1 MTHCSRPIALFW
13 LLFAVLPGCSLWPDA
28 PEPAALHDLGPYNP
42 KYKAFPWTQAIV
54 TSPDWL
60 NDTGIHYRLLYARPT
75 ERRSYTRDRWVA
87 PPGALLQ
94 QHLNNGLDS
103 IGPRLRIELQDF
115 EQIFDLAD
123 SARVVMVV
131 RATAEASQ
139 PDTKPASLAFR
150 FEAQAPSPDAAGA
163 LQAFPDLIR
172 KAEDEMADWVRQ
184 LPMPDRDSHKTIRR
198 PD

>member
-13 LLFAVLPGCSLWPDA
+13 LLFAVLPGCSVWPDA
-28 PEPAALHDLGPYNP
+28 PEPAALHDLGPYNS
-42 KYKAFPWTQAIV
+42 KYKDSPWRQAIV

-94 QHLNNGLDS
+94 QHLNNGLDPS
-103 IGPRLRIELQDF
+103 GPRLRIELQDF
-115 EQIFDLAD
+115 EQIFDRAD
-123 SARVVMVV
+123 LARVVMVV

-139 PDTKPASLAFR
+139 PDTKPASQAFR
-150 FEAQAPSPDAAGA
+150 FEASAPSPDAAGA
-163 LQAFPDLIR
+163 LQAFPILIR
-172 KAEDEMADWVRQ
+172 KAEDELTHWVEE
-184 LPMPDRDSHKTIRR
+184 LPGPGMDTNRSNPTTH
-198 PD
+198 